1 MEVRDYTDMTAD
13 ELRQYDEYLLEVQNM
28 GLNNGEFDYVNTIL
42 DLRTDIAMHADERGV
57 AL

>member
-1 MEVRDYTDMTAD
+1 MVATDYTDMTAD

-28 GLNNGEFDYVNTIL
+28 GLNNGEFDYVNAIL